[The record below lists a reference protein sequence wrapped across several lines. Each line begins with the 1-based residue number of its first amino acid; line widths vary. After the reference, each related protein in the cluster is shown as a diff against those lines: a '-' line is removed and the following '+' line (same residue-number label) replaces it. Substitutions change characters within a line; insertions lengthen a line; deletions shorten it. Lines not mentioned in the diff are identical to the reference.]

1 MELLTRLPPARL
13 ALEPL
18 QRIPER
24 GDVRRGS
31 MISEVLC
38 EATPPAPRRSVVPS
52 EYLLQEPGS
61 GSSLTR

>member
-1 MELLTRLPPARL
+1 MEQLTRLPPATL
-13 ALEPL
+13 ALEFL

-38 EATPPAPRRSVVPS
+38 EASERVPGQPDLRAPPPALR
-52 EYLLQEPGS
+52 
-61 GSSLTR
+61 